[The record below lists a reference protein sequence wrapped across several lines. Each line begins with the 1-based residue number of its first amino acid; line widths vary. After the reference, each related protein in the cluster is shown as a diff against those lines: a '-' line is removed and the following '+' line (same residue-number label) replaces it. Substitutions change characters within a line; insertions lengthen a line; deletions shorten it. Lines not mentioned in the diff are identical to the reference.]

1 MNMIDN
7 VEVTSPIANSDHN
20 TIIITL
26 TGGCS
31 ESGKTEPAQQK
42 NRLLDIAAAAVILRN
57 TDWHSLL
64 SGKNGVD
71 EMVTFFMAVI
81 DSAIPFI
88 QRQGMAKH
96 NKGQSTLLK
105 HIRKLIHKKRKLWKR
120 LQRYPPTD
128 PLTDCKFND
137 FTAARKAVKKAI
149 YGFRCDE
156 LNKLADCKNK
166 KQFYRYIN
174 RQVKTKS
181 SIHRLISNN
190 GSEAKSD
197 FGKAQLLNTTF
208 VSNFTS
214 HTCLPYD
221 CESTNCGHSCNGD
234 GFQSNVSYDDVL
246 RVLNHV
252 PPGAAGPDGL
262 TSDIT
267 RKIAPL
273 IARLMFIIY

>member
-1 MNMIDN
+1 MDIIKSLNDAKLSHYDIWKIVGDFNLPDVTYIFPFTRCRDLTYNMFFGFFSDNLLHQLVQAPTRGNAILDLVWTNGMNMIDN

-42 NRLLDIAAAAVILRN
+42 KNRHLDIAAAAVILRN

-64 SGKNGVD
+64 SGKNDVD
-71 EMVTFFMAVI
+71 EMVTSFMAVI
-81 DSAIPFI
+81 DNAIPFI

-96 NKGQSTLLK
+96 NKGQSTLPK

-128 PLTDCKFND
+128 PLTDYKFSD
-137 FTAARKAVKKAI
+137 FAAARKAVKKAI

-156 LNKLADCKNK
+156 LNKLTDCKNK

-174 RQVKTKS
+174 RHVKTKS
-181 SIHRLISNN
+181 SIH
-190 GSEAKSD
+190 
-197 FGKAQLLNTTF
+197 
-208 VSNFTS
+208 
-214 HTCLPYD
+214 
-221 CESTNCGHSCNGD
+221 
-234 GFQSNVSYDDVL
+234 
-246 RVLNHV
+246 
-252 PPGAAGPDGL
+252 
-262 TSDIT
+262 
-267 RKIAPL
+267 
-273 IARLMFIIY
+273 